1 VWVSDSKLFAR
12 GIHPEMWTLQIGF
25 AMIQQHFHI
34 SFSEIE
40 NSPDWEFIS
49 LKEIPCRLGIPLWSI
64 ILWSTK
70 NFFDENIF
78 TQNHTK
84 TGNQSRIPENCIF
97 KKLFYILFHV

>member
-40 NSPDWEFIS
+40 NSPDGEFIS
-49 LKEIPCRLGIPLWSI
+49 PS
-64 ILWSTK
+64 
-70 NFFDENIF
+70 
-78 TQNHTK
+78 
-84 TGNQSRIPENCIF
+84 GNSM
-97 KKLFYILFHV
+97 